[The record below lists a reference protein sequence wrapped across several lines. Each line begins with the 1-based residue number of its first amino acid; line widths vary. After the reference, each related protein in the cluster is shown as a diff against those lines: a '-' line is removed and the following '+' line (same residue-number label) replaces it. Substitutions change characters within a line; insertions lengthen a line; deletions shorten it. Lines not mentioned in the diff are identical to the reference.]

1 MNSLLTRQL
10 RKAFGLKTT
19 EQLEQWLSS
28 LDDTHTSEM
37 SQHALQRGLKH
48 LIKRVDDSYQF
59 HERDITLRERSL
71 ALSSKELFAANEQ
84 IRNELVVQQRVVDTL
99 RSSVNLLLVDQNKP
113 PIKDNLANI
122 STLSEMMLEL
132 TNEQKAVEKKVQ
144 RALDDAES
152 ANKAKSEF
160 LATVSHEI
168 RTPMNAVIGLTHL
181 ALDTE
186 DAEHK
191 QAYLE
196 KVKKNAAYLLDLINN
211 ILDLSKVEAGKID
224 VANDT
229 FSLTDTIE
237 KLAHVFQIKASEKH
251 LQLLFDIRIDP
262 HQLFRGDSEKIYQ
275 VLLNLLSNA
284 VKFTSTGTIV
294 MTISALAE
302 EVLFSVSDTG
312 MGINEH
318 SKAKLFDAFVQADTS
333 ISRQFGGTG
342 LGLTICKS
350 LVQHMGGQLDFTSE
364 EGKGSEFYFTL
375 PLIRETITSSLINA
389 QTSIP
394 VPDLALGLASNLDS
408 NLASKAYP
416 KKVLCIKSCQSVT
429 QGCEILK
436 QTLHRLHIDCEIID
450 NTQDTL
456 PESADTSVIFL
467 PDGNDAW
474 QRFITQLSMGEF
486 THLNLCT
493 IISSRA
499 KVNVLN
505 KLKNVHIENIDV
517 IELPFTD
524 LDLLATF
531 SPSNDHKINLNHD
544 GLETNKWRKRR
555 LTGKHVLIV
564 DDDTISI
571 EISQQILRNIGMKVT
586 SALTGEQALAVCNDN
601 DFDAILLD
609 CHLPDKSGQEVAN
622 RLSIKDGWSAPIIAL
637 STDESVAAR
646 EKAFESGMCQYLV
659 KPAIADFIIHA
670 IDKHIHSGYI
680 EIKAPPADNVFLAS
694 LVSFY
699 DAYKHPSIITAL
711 LDIAESSENTI
722 PAGSPL
728 ISQMLDDTKRI
739 GAFSLHRYLVE
750 LLNKH
755 FESQEGIKHA
765 IVTLSQ
771 HLDATLRLIAHTLE
785 VEARVPAVTSSKET
799 KQPLIESMQEL
810 ILLLESFD
818 AQAISQIEEIRR
830 EYRDSEYLDYIENI
844 QQLCSV
850 YDFEHALE
858 FSDQLL
864 ERLSNEK

>member
-10 RKAFGLKTT
+10 RKAFGLKST

-28 LDDTHTSEM
+28 LDGTHTSEL
-37 SQHALQRGLKH
+37 SQRALQRGLKH

-84 IRNELVVQQRVVDTL
+84 IRNELVVQQKVVDTL

-132 TNEQKAVEKKVQ
+132 TNEQKAVERKVQ

-160 LATVSHEI
+160 LATISHEI

-181 ALDTE
+181 ALDAE
-186 DAEHK
+186 DAENK

-237 KLAHVFQIKASEKH
+237 KLAHVFQIKASDKH

-262 HQLFRGDSEKIYQ
+262 HQPFRGDSEKIYQ

-284 VKFTSTGTIV
+284 VKFTFTGTII
-294 MTISALAE
+294 MSISAQSE
-302 EVLFSVSDTG
+302 GVVFSVTDTG
-312 MGINEH
+312 MGISEQN
-318 SKAKLFDAFVQADTS
+318 KVKLFDAFVQADTS
-333 ISRQFGGTG
+333 ISRHFGGTG

-350 LVQHMGGQLDFTSE
+350 LVENMGGKLNFTSE
-364 EGKGSEFYFTL
+364 EGKGSEFYFSLPIIKESNSL
-375 PLIRETITSSLINA
+375 PLATDRAPFPTSHL
-389 QTSIP
+389 TSKT
-394 VPDLALGLASNLDS
+394 AF
-408 NLASKAYP
+408 P
-416 KKVLCIKSCQSVT
+416 KKALCIKSCASVA

-436 QTLHRLHIDCEIID
+436 RTLHRLQIDCEIID
-450 NTQDTL
+450 SSQDTL
-456 PESADTSVIFL
+456 PDNADISVIFL
-467 PDGNDAW
+467 PDENEAW
-474 QRFITQLSMGEF
+474 QRFITQVRLGEF
-486 THLNLCT
+486 EHLNLT
-493 IISSRA
+493 TVISSRT
-499 KVNVLN
+499 KVNVAN
-505 KLKNVHIENIDV
+505 KLKNAQIENIDA

-524 LDLLATF
+524 LDLLTIF
-531 SPSNDHKINLNHD
+531 SQSNKSTGNLNHD
-544 GLETNKWRKRR
+544 GLETNKWRKKR
-555 LTGKHVLIV
+555 LTGKHALIV

-586 SALTGEQALAVCNDN
+586 SALTGKQALAMCDKYN
-601 DFDAILLD
+601 FDAILLD
-609 CHLPDKSGQEVAN
+609 CHLPDISGHDVAN
-622 RLSIKDGWSAPIIAL
+622 QLSMKDRWSTPIIAL
-637 STDESVAAR
+637 STDESVAVR
-646 EKAFESGMCQYLV
+646 EKALESGMCQYLV
-659 KPAIADFIIHA
+659 KPAIADFIIHT

-680 EIKAPPADNVFLAS
+680 EIKAPPADNVFLTS
-694 LVSFY
+694 LCSFY
-699 DAYKHPSIITAL
+699 DAYKHPHIVTAL

-722 PAGSPL
+722 AANTPL
-728 ISQMLDDTKRI
+728 IGQMLDDTKHI
-739 GAFSLHRYLVE
+739 GAFSLHHFLVE

-755 FESQEGIKHA
+755 FETHDSIKQGIA
-765 IVTLSQ
+765 TLSQ

-785 VEARVPAVTSSKET
+785 VETAAPSIAPSDGSI
-799 KQPLIESMQEL
+799 QPLIENMQDL
-810 ILLLESFD
+810 MLLLESFD

-830 EYRDSEYLDYIENI
+830 KYSDSEYLDYIENI

-850 YDFEHALE
+850 YDFENALE
-858 FSDQLL
+858 FSDDLL

>member
-10 RKAFGLKTT
+10 RKAFGLKSN

-28 LDDTHTSEM
+28 LDDTQTSEM

-71 ALSSKELFAANEQ
+71 ELSSKELFAANEQ
-84 IRNELVVQQRVVDTL
+84 IRNELVVQQKVVDTL

-132 TNEQKAVEKKVQ
+132 TNEQKAVERKVQ

-160 LATVSHEI
+160 LATISHEI

-191 QAYLE
+191 QAYIE

-262 HQLFRGDSEKIYQ
+262 HQPFRGDSEKIYQ

-284 VKFTSTGTIV
+284 VKFTSTGTII
-294 MTISALAE
+294 MTISARAE
-302 EVLFSVSDTG
+302 NVFFSVADTG
-312 MGINEH
+312 MGINEN

-350 LVQHMGGQLDFTSE
+350 LVEHMGGQLDFTSE
-364 EGKGSEFYFTL
+364 EGTGSEFHFSL
-375 PLIRETITSSLINA
+375 PIIKDTITSSLA
-389 QTSIP
+389 TDQASI
-394 VPDLALGLASNLDS
+394 ANSSLASD
-408 NLASKAYP
+408 LASKANP
-416 KKVLCIKSCQSVT
+416 KKVLCIKSCPSVA
-429 QGCEILK
+429 QGCVILK

-450 NTQDTL
+450 ITQDTL
-456 PESADTSVIFL
+456 PDSADTSVIFL
-467 PDGNDAW
+467 PDGNEAW
-474 QRFITQLSMGEF
+474 QRFITQLKMGEF

-493 IISSRA
+493 VISSRA
-499 KVNVLN
+499 KVNVMN
-505 KLKNVHIENIDV
+505 KLKNAHVEDIDV

-531 SPSNDHKINLNHD
+531 SPSNDHKINLHHD

-586 SALTGEQALAVCNDN
+586 SALTGEQALAVCDES

-609 CHLPDKSGQEVAN
+609 CHLPDIPGQEVAN
-622 RLSIKDGWSAPIIAL
+622 RLSMKDAWSAPIIAL

-670 IDKHIHSGYI
+670 IDKHIHSGYTD
-680 EIKAPPADNVFLAS
+680 IKAPPADNAFLAS
-694 LVSFY
+694 LNSFY
-699 DAYKHPSIITAL
+699 NAYKHPSIITTL

-755 FESQEGIKHA
+755 FESQDGIKHA

-771 HLDATLRLIAHTLE
+771 HLDATLRLIVHTLE
-785 VEARVPAVTSSKET
+785 VEAAVPAVASSQET
-799 KQPLIESMQEL
+799 RQPLIESIQEL
-810 ILLLESFD
+810 VLLLESFD
-818 AQAISQIEEIRR
+818 AQAITQIEDIRR
-830 EYRDSEYLDYIENI
+830 EYRDSEYLDYIDNI

-858 FSDQLL
+858 FSNELL
-864 ERLSNEK
+864 ERLNNEK

>member
-10 RKAFGLKTT
+10 RKAFGLKSN

-37 SQHALQRGLKH
+37 CQHALQRGLKH

-84 IRNELVVQQRVVDTL
+84 IRNELVVQQKVVDTL

-122 STLSEMMLEL
+122 STLSELMLEL
-132 TNEQKAVEKKVQ
+132 TNEQKAVERKVQ

-160 LATVSHEI
+160 LATISHEI

-181 ALDTE
+181 ALDAE
-186 DAEHK
+186 DADNK

-262 HQLFRGDSEKIYQ
+262 HQPFRGDSEKIYQ

-284 VKFTSTGTIV
+284 VKFTSTGTIIL
-294 MTISALAE
+294 TISARAE
-302 EVLFSVSDTG
+302 DVFFSVADTG
-312 MGINEH
+312 MGINEN

-364 EGKGSEFYFTL
+364 KGKGSEFYFSL
-375 PLIRETITSSLINA
+375 PIIKDTITSSLITS

-394 VPDLALGLASNLDS
+394 VPDLASNLDS
-408 NLASKAYP
+408 NLSSNAYP
-416 KKVLCIKSCQSVT
+416 KKVLCIKSCPSVA

-450 NTQDTL
+450 STQDTL
-456 PESADTSVIFL
+456 PDSADTSVIFL
-467 PDGNDAW
+467 PDGNEVW
-474 QRFITQLSMGEF
+474 QRFIAQLKMGEF
-486 THLNLCT
+486 AHLNLCT
-493 IISSRA
+493 VVSSRA
-499 KVNVLN
+499 KVNVMN
-505 KLKNVHIENIDV
+505 KLKNAHIEDIDV

-531 SPSNDHKINLNHD
+531 SPSNDHKVNLHHD

-571 EISQQILRNIGMKVT
+571 EISQQILRNMGMKVT

-601 DFDAILLD
+601 DFHAILLD
-609 CHLPDKSGQEVAN
+609 CHLPDMSGQEVAN
-622 RLSIKDGWSAPIIAL
+622 RLSMKDGWSAPIIAL

-680 EIKAPPADNVFLAS
+680 EIKAPPADNVFLTS
-694 LVSFY
+694 LSSFY
-699 DAYKHPSIITAL
+699 DAYRHPSIITTL

-771 HLDATLRLIAHTLE
+771 HLDATLRLIVHTLE
-785 VEARVPAVTSSKET
+785 VEAAVPAVASSQEA
-799 KQPLIESMQEL
+799 KQPLIESIQEL
-810 ILLLESFD
+810 MLLLESFD
-818 AQAISQIEEIRR
+818 AQAITQIEDIRR
-830 EYRDSEYLDYIENI
+830 ENRDSEYLDYIDNI

-858 FSDQLL
+858 FSNQLL

>member
-10 RKAFGLKTT
+10 RKAFGLKSN

-28 LDDTHTSEM
+28 LDDTQTSEM

-71 ALSSKELFAANEQ
+71 ELSSKELFAANEQ
-84 IRNELVVQQRVVDTL
+84 IRNELVVQQKVVDTL

-132 TNEQKAVEKKVQ
+132 TNEQKAVERKVQ

-160 LATVSHEI
+160 LATISHEI

-191 QAYLE
+191 QAYIE

-262 HQLFRGDSEKIYQ
+262 HQPFRGDSEKIYQ

-284 VKFTSTGTIV
+284 VKFTSTGTII
-294 MTISALAE
+294 MTISARAKD
-302 EVLFSVSDTG
+302 VFFSVADTG
-312 MGINEH
+312 MGINEN

-333 ISRQFGGTG
+333 ISRKFGGTG

-350 LVQHMGGQLDFTSE
+350 LVEHMGGQLDFTSE
-364 EGKGSEFYFTL
+364 EGTGSEFYFSL
-375 PLIRETITSSLINA
+375 PIIKDTITSSIA
-389 QTSIP
+389 TDQASIANSSLA
-394 VPDLALGLASNLDS
+394 PDLASD
-408 NLASKAYP
+408 LASKAYP
-416 KKVLCIKSCQSVT
+416 KKVLCIKSCPTVA
-429 QGCEILK
+429 QGCEIFK

-450 NTQDTL
+450 STQDTL
-456 PESADTSVIFL
+456 PDSADTSVIFL
-467 PDGNDAW
+467 PDGNEAW
-474 QRFITQLSMGEF
+474 QRFITQLKMGEF

-493 IISSRA
+493 VISSRA
-499 KVNVLN
+499 KVNVKN
-505 KLKNVHIENIDV
+505 KLKNAHVEDIDV

-531 SPSNDHKINLNHD
+531 SPSNDHKINLHHD

-571 EISQQILRNIGMKVT
+571 EISQQILRNMGMKVT
-586 SALTGEQALAVCNDN
+586 SALTGEQALAVCDES

-609 CHLPDKSGQEVAN
+609 CHLPDIPGQEVAN
-622 RLSIKDGWSAPIIAL
+622 RLSMKDAWSAPIIAL

-670 IDKHIHSGYI
+670 IDKHIHSGYTD
-680 EIKAPPADNVFLAS
+680 IKAPPADNAFLAS
-694 LVSFY
+694 LNSFY
-699 DAYKHPSIITAL
+699 NAYKHPSIITTL

-728 ISQMLDDTKRI
+728 ISQILDDTKRI
-739 GAFSLHRYLVE
+739 GAFSLHRYLIE

-771 HLDATLRLIAHTLE
+771 HLDATLRLIVHTLE
-785 VEARVPAVTSSKET
+785 VEAAVPTVTSSQEA
-799 KQPLIESMQEL
+799 KQPLIESIQEL
-810 ILLLESFD
+810 VLLLESFD
-818 AQAISQIEEIRR
+818 AQAITQIEDIRR
-830 EYRDSEYLDYIENI
+830 EYRDSQYLDYIDNI

-850 YDFEHALE
+850 YDFENALK
-858 FSDQLL
+858 FSNELL
-864 ERLSNEK
+864 EILNNEK